1 MRLACASIQ
10 KAVRCMG
17 LRAEVQ
23 LGRDEGVC
31 IKMVFTENRHPL
43 GRAFRGGGLLKRIQR
58 VGGEL
63 EGLRDQGNRH

>member
-31 IKMVFTENRHPL
+31 IKMVFTENRHPP
-43 GRAFRGGGLLKRIQR
+43 GRAFREGGAIKEDPE
-58 VGGEL
+58 GGR
-63 EGLRDQGNRH
+63 GIGGPSRPG